1 MRTRLTLI
9 ATVILLGRSCSVS
22 GYPYCKI
29 LTFLRRRSEMKMKF
43 FAVTCL
49 ALFLSS
55 GASASVFTLSDSAL
69 LSLDADLQSSTSTT
83 FSRTDVAGSGVVFE
97 IFYPGLG
104 SELSPVSSTVY
115 GGSGALTGID
125 ISGYDSFALDFTLL
139 SVNGQTDYSNYGGP
153 LIAGAVING
162 IAVDYRYKPEVLGFV
177 SFPSDVTSI
186 TPTLAETI
194 ETVGFSLNVPTWWY
208 DEGESPWNP
217 AGNTVQ
223 VLVSAAE
230 GATVIPEPAT
240 LLLMGTGLLV
250 IRRKK

>member
-1 MRTRLTLI
+1 M
-9 ATVILLGRSCSVS
+9 
-22 GYPYCKI
+22 KI
-29 LTFLRRRSEMKMKF
+29 KL

-49 ALFLSS
+49 ALFFSS
-55 GASASVFTLSDSAL
+55 AASGSIFTLSDSAL
-69 LSLDADLQSSTSTT
+69 LSLDADMQNPTSAT

-104 SELSPVSSTVY
+104 SSFYPVSSTFY
-115 GGSGALTGID
+115 GSSGALTGID

-153 LIAGAVING
+153 LVAGAVIND
-162 IAVDYRYKPEVLGFV
+162 ITVSYRYKPETLGFG
-177 SFPSDVTSI
+177 SFSSDVTSI
-186 TPTLAETI
+186 TDTLAETI
-194 ETVGFSLNVPTWWY
+194 ETVGFTLNVPTWWY
-208 DEGESPWNP
+208 GEGESPWNP